1 VDDQLVPATGQ
12 HLEQILRESF
22 PLWGDGLTYEA
33 YVRFWEA
40 QRRTEWGVSH
50 LDRVALV
57 EQGTV
62 TSSAKRYDLSARIDG
77 RIRRVLGIGAVF
89 TSPRRRHRGGARRL
103 IAMMLEVA
111 EAEGY
116 EYAML
121 FSEIEPA
128 FYEAID
134 FVPVPL
140 LESQL
145 EVTRGRG
152 TPAVLV
158 RAGHDRDLP
167 FIVEMAAARS
177 SGARFAL
184 DRSED
189 LIKFGVTK
197 RRLLSGLGPAG
208 LRETE
213 FLVTEEG
220 HRAVAYV
227 ISTIHQGRWFI
238 EEVGDRDLTGARVGA
253 MLQVMLAR
261 TPHQPAPEIG
271 AWLPH
276 GFVPPQITRVDK
288 QRTTE
293 VLMIRPLQNRTLPL
307 PPLEASQVVYWRSDY
322 F

>member
-1 VDDQLVPATGQ
+1 
-12 HLEQILRESF
+12 
-22 PLWGDGLTYEA
+22 
-33 YVRFWEA
+33 
-40 QRRTEWGVSH
+40 
-50 LDRVALV
+50 
-57 EQGTV
+57 
-62 TSSAKRYDLSARIDG
+62 
-77 RIRRVLGIGAVF
+77 
-89 TSPRRRHRGGARRL
+89 
-103 IAMMLEVA
+103 
-111 EAEGY
+111 
-116 EYAML
+116 ML

-158 RAGHDRDLP
+158 RAGDDRDLP
-167 FIVEMAAARS
+167 AIVEMAAARS

-189 LIKFGVTK
+189 LIKFGVRK

-220 HRAVAYV
+220 HQAVAYV

-238 EEVGDRDLTGARVGA
+238 EEVGDRDPTGARVGA